1 MDDLELGRRLLGV
14 ERALGDLRRGV
25 PVVLTGRQDFV
36 SLPVETL
43 TPARFGV
50 LAQAASASPL
60 LLLAASTHW
69 ALRPLP
75 AAGEEEPAP
84 LRAFALTE
92 EVSPDFLRAL
102 ACPSFA
108 AEPRERPPLRPHP
121 LPAEAPGLIGLAK
134 LARLAPLVLAAPLG
148 TGGERWAEERGWL
161 KVLIEDV
168 LAFPA
173 LEAASLERV
182 AEAEVP
188 LAIAPAT
195 RLVAF
200 RPAWGG
206 IEHLA
211 IVIGAPEK
219 RDAPL
224 VRLHSACLTGDLLGS
239 LRCDCGPQL
248 QAALAAIA
256 AEGDGVVLY
265 LAQEGR
271 GIGLVNKLRAYALQD
286 SGLDTLEANLALGF
300 GADERRFLLAAALLR
315 ALGLPRIR
323 LLTNNPEKV
332 AALEAYGIEITAR
345 LPLVIPP
352 NGINDFYL
360 ATKARRFGHHL
371 PAAPNAADGGE
382 VEEKP
387 RSPSAEA
394 ASPLVPRHGRG

>member
-1 MDDLELGRRLLGV
+1 MDDPELGRRLLGV

-36 SLPVETL
+36 SLPAETL
-43 TPARFGV
+43 TPPVFAE
-50 LAQAASASPL
+50 LAAAAGPDSL
-60 LLLAASTHW
+60 LLLAAPTHW
-69 ALRPLP
+69 ALRPLQREEK
-75 AAGEEEPAP
+75 GEAP
-84 LRAFALTE
+84 LRAFAL
-92 EVSPDFLRAL
+92 SAGAHPALLRAL
-102 ACPSFA
+102 ADPARSGG
-108 AEPRERPPLRPHP
+108 ERREADWLTPVP
-121 LPAEAPGLIGLAK
+121 LPAEAPGLVGLAK

-148 TGGERWAEERGWL
+148 TAGGRWAAAKGWL
-161 KVLIEDV
+161 AVPIEDV

-188 LAIAPAT
+188 LAIAPRA

-206 IEHLA
+206 VEHLA
-211 IVIGAPEK
+211 ILIGAPEAQA
-219 RDAPL
+219 APL

-286 SGLDTLEANLALGF
+286 RGLDTLEANLALGF

-315 ALGLPRIR
+315 GLGLARIR

-332 AALEAYGIEITAR
+332 AALEAYGIEVAAR

-352 NGINDFYL
+352 NGVNDFYL
-360 ATKARRFGHHL
+360 ATKARRFGHAL
-371 PAAPNAADGGE
+371 PGAEGGGGT
-382 VEEKP
+382 EE
-387 RSPSAEA
+387 
-394 ASPLVPRHGRG
+394 GG